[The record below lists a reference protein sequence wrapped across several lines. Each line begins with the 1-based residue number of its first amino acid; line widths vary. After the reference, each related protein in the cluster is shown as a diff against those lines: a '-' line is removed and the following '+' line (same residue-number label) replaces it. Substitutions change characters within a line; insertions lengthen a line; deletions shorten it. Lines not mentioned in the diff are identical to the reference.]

1 MSTFD
6 IGNRVAQSNDL
17 ILGLWKSESVI
28 TMKLF
33 EMAVSCIDTSNPPT
47 DRFVYIDKAAILDFF
62 QITDKSGST
71 YQRFQDHM
79 ERLRKQG
86 IILHLSGNRIAT
98 VTAIPYI
105 EWGTIESDQVVKMQF
120 SEQIMPYVIEL
131 SANFTQYYIAEI
143 KKLNS
148 KYSVILF
155 KWLVMNF
162 KRGHK
167 IVSASMNQL
176 RTMTNTLEEY
186 SDFRNFEKRV
196 LKNAEEEINNGT
208 DVTIKYTKIKGSR
221 NKVVAIEF
229 HIRSK
234 KSYRDHNYDYP
245 IGIKQRDDF
254 VIPGQM
260 TIDDI

>member
-1 MSTFD
+1 MSNFD

-33 EMAVSCIDTSNPPT
+33 EMAVSCIDTSNPPL
-47 DRFVYIDKAAILDFF
+47 DRFIYVDKAAILDFF
-62 QITDKSGST
+62 QIKDKSGST
-71 YQRFQDHM
+71 YQRFQEHM

-86 IILHLSGNRIAT
+86 IILHLPGNRIAS

-105 EWGTIESDQVVKMQF
+105 EWGTAENDQVVRMQF

-131 SANFTQYYIAEI
+131 STNFTQYYIAEI
-143 KKLNS
+143 KNLNS

-167 IVSASMNQL
+167 IVSVSMNQL
-176 RTMTNTLEEY
+176 RTMTSTLEDY

-196 LKNAEEEINNGT
+196 LKNAEEEINKST
-208 DVTIKYTKIKGSR
+208 DITIKYKKIKGSR
-221 NKVVAIEF
+221 NKIIAIEF
-229 HIRSK
+229 HIRAK
-234 KSYRDHNYDYP
+234 KSFRDTSFDYP
-245 IGIKQRDDF
+245 IGIKQSDDF
-254 VIPGQM
+254 VIPGQL
-260 TIDDI
+260 TIDDF